1 MIKNLTAVALSL
13 ASLCVAADSSAAMIN
28 IILSDVD
35 VVYQGSNTALYD
47 ASAIAGNNLIPV
59 EADPLEGAV
68 FEFGGTPVASL
79 SSPSTGLFG
88 DLLVSAMPASLTKGV
103 YSVAIG
109 NAGGGFGFDFFTSTG
124 QKLELG
130 IGTIDALVTNGV
142 FFFTASATV
151 LSQSLPAGL
160 EFTNPNVVISF
171 TATAP
176 AVQAGPTTNAILA
189 SGAMTISG
197 EGVIPEP
204 ATAVLGAIA
213 MAGAMGLRRR
223 G

>member
-1 MIKNLTAVALSL
+1 MIKNLTALALGF
-13 ASLCVAADSSAAMIN
+13 ASLVAATDSSAAMIN

-47 ASAIAGNNLIPV
+47 ASAIAGGSLIPIQ
-59 EADPLEGAV
+59 ADPLEGAV
-68 FEFGGTPVASL
+68 FEFGGVNVASL
-79 SSPSTGLFG
+79 SSPAVGLFG

-103 YSVAIG
+103 YSVGVG

-124 QKLELG
+124 QSLRLG

-142 FFFTASATV
+142 FFFTANATV
-151 LSQSLPAGL
+151 LSQNLPAGL
-160 EFTNPNVVISF
+160 QFTNPNVVISF

-176 AVQAGPTTNAILA
+176 AVQAGATTNAALA

-197 EGVIPEP
+197 DGVIPEP

-213 MAGAMGLRRR
+213 MVGTLGMRRR